1 MSVNVL
7 DIVTLVAVVATV
19 GGNGAAIK
27 FVASLSNNLILDYCF
42 NRALQSLVKNRL
54 GLKDS
59 LTAKKK
65 VEEIYSYEGL
75 LENSSTIDQ
84 LLA

>member
-1 MSVNVL
+1 MN
-7 DIVTLVAVVATV
+7 IVTLLAVVTTV
-19 GGNGAAIK
+19 GGSGAAIK

-42 NRALQSLVKNRL
+42 NRALQRLVKNRL